1 MRKHVIAVC
10 LAVAAA
16 GMQAQGPVTA
26 PSTPQAS
33 AQRPAPVAIT
43 PESLTKELGLTPEQH
58 EQLEPVFS
66 DHAAGAKAINRE
78 NLEPAVKRE
87 RTVALREKKEKGI
100 LAVLTEE
107 QRVRYHELKQG
118 MHDARKEQRKAVQ
131 KPHQE

>member
-1 MRKHVIAVC
+1 MRKHVIAAC

-16 GMQAQGPVTA
+16 GMQAQEPATA
-26 PSTPQAS
+26 PAAPQAS
-33 AQRPAPVAIT
+33 AQRPAPVVIT

-58 EQLEPVFS
+58 EQLERVFS
-66 DHAAGAKAINRE
+66 EHAAGAKAINRE

-100 LAVLTEE
+100 LAILTEE
-107 QRVRYHELKQG
+107 QRTRYNALKQG